1 MITGITTAPSHKNC
15 SSTHTRQR
23 TIRISTNF
31 ALTSLVVRGYPN
43 HFDSDK
49 DKTKSR
55 ETSGLDRGKT
65 KQTGVPVCYISRL
78 SVQQQ
83 RKNNR
88 SEPKQ
93 STLYLYQH
101 KSNFQNHR
109 MNNLQSTFLI
119 LSASFSSNSCCFSSG
134 NFFSLRFR
142 VCVVVS
148 IYETENWQDLAVF
161 FSPSVTP
168 LSTML

>member
-1 MITGITTAPSHKNC
+1 MNEPLIYDAPVKSNKRIK
-15 SSTHTRQR
+15 TRQ
-23 TIRISTNF
+23 SQ
-31 ALTSLVVRGYPN
+31 GK
-43 HFDSDK
+43 HQ
-49 DKTKSR
+49 
-55 ETSGLDRGKT
+55 GGKT
-65 KQTGVPVCYISRL
+65 KQTGFPVCYISRL
-78 SVQQQ
+78 SLQQQ

-93 STLYLYQH
+93 STRYFYQH

-109 MNNLQSTFLI
+109 MNDLQSTFLI
-119 LSASFSSNSCCFSSG
+119 FSASFSSSSCCFSPG
-134 NFFSLRFR
+134 NFWDNFKYRCFLISLRFR

-148 IYETENWQDLAVF
+148 IYEEENWQDLAVF

>member
-1 MITGITTAPSHKNC
+1 MSVLFTTPQ
-15 SSTHTRQR
+15 SSQ
-23 TIRISTNF
+23 
-31 ALTSLVVRGYPN
+31 PN
-43 HFDSDK
+43 AFDK
-49 DKTKSR
+49 QDKTKSR

-65 KQTGVPVCYISRL
+65 KQTGFPVCYISRL
-78 SVQQQ
+78 SLQQQ

-93 STLYLYQH
+93 STRYFYQH

-134 NFFSLRFR
+134 NFWDNFRYRCFLISLRFR

-148 IYETENWQDLAVF
+148 IYENENWQDLAVYMF